1 MNKHLKVKTVIYII
15 FTSIT
20 CLSIKNIIPKDSS
33 AQIQQLHKKISDDLL
48 SLRKEY
54 PKTQSTIYPLLD
66 QVGQLYK
73 ISRNAILKEKA
84 YKQKI
89 NLNQSELTN
98 LYRENNE
105 LKLKMTNVQST
116 NKENQK
122 EFDHLN
128 NKLKKREMHLAMLAK
143 EREDLNKKV
152 NQFEEQQLQQLEKS
166 EEVKNPEPSETEDTK
181 QDSSESRT
189 LSRDSDAIKKE
200 EINSEETN

>member
-1 MNKHLKVKTVIYII
+1 MNKHLKIKTVIYIV

-20 CLSIKNIIPKDSS
+20 CLSIKNIIPKGSS
-33 AQIQQLHKKISDDLL
+33 TQIQQLHKKISDDLL

-66 QVGQLYK
+66 QIGQLYK
-73 ISRNAILKEKA
+73 ISRNAILKEKT

-89 NLNQSELTN
+89 NSTQSELTN

-116 NKENQK
+116 NEEKQK

-166 EEVKNPEPSETEDTK
+166 ENVKNPEPSETKNAE

-200 EINSEETN
+200 EINPEETN

>member
-1 MNKHLKVKTVIYII
+1 MNKRLKIKTAIYII
-15 FTSIT
+15 FISIT

-33 AQIQQLHKKISDDLL
+33 TQIQELHKKISDDLL

-73 ISRNAILKEKA
+73 ISRNAIVKEKT

-89 NLNQSELTN
+89 NLNQSELAK
-98 LYRENNE
+98 LYQENNE
-105 LKLKMTNVQST
+105 LKLKMTNIQST
-116 NKENQK
+116 NEEKQK

-128 NKLKKREMHLAMLAK
+128 NKLKKREIHLAMLAK

-166 EEVKNPEPSETEDTK
+166 EEVKNQKSSETKKTEQEITTEEK
-181 QDSSESRT
+181 Q
-189 LSRDSDAIKKE
+189 IE
-200 EINSEETN
+200 EQNKQEETN

>member
-1 MNKHLKVKTVIYII
+1 MNKHLKVKTVIYVI

-73 ISRNAILKEKA
+73 ISRNAIVKEKT

-89 NLNQSELTN
+89 DSNQSELTK
-98 LYRENNE
+98 LYQENNE
-105 LKLKMTNVQST
+105 LKLKMTNIQST
-116 NKENQK
+116 NEEKQK

-128 NKLKKREMHLAMLAK
+128 NKLKKRKIHLAMLAK

-166 EEVKNPEPSETEDTK
+166 EEVKNQKSSETKKTEQEITTEEK
-181 QDSSESRT
+181 Q
-189 LSRDSDAIKKE
+189 IE
-200 EINSEETN
+200 EQNKQEETN